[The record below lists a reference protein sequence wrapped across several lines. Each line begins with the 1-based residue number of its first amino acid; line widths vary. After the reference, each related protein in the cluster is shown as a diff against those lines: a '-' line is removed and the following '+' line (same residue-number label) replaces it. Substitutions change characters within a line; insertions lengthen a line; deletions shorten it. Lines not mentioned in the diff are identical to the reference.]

1 MRRDLGGDLRGG
13 LGFESEVRAFL
24 LVVDGSFDLA
34 LCLQSRDDV
43 LILPSNFV
51 RKSSEDA
58 VFAVGLEAEN
68 A

>member
-1 MRRDLGGDLRGG
+1 MRRDLGSDLRGG

-34 LCLQSRDDV
+34 LRLQSGDDV

-51 RKSSEDA
+51 RKSAEDA
-58 VFAVGLEAEN
+58 VFAVGLESEHA
-68 A
+68 